1 MSTNTPATL
10 PLITM
15 HNTIASTTLN
25 ATTTTTSQTVNAKT
39 VQRTTNSSGKRRK
52 RRSMCS
58 ELEARKYNRAVTT
71 TASTIAEELAART
84 AAARKTANH
93 TDLATLTP
101 SDYQHAIIPATT
113 TTAMPALSTAT
124 PAATQTATRL
134 ATTATA
140 SRTATT
146 TPPPPRLTAAS
157 TPTPT
162 ATSATIIRQH
172 HCHRRATVAATTTT
186 TTPISP
192 RPRAPSLG
200 FNLSTAF
207 AAALLHTSVV
217 VAAAASTHAQPHHGI
232 TAKHLTP
239 QSQAVLDSGMLSQLD
254 PNATSTLLG
263 IASATVAA
271 VTSTANGSLPEE
283 AGVDGVKGVD
293 GAGAK
298 GGDWFD
304 VVCLVLKASLML
316 FIIIAAIFGNLLVI
330 ISVMRV
336 RKLRIITN
344 YFVVS
349 LAMADIMVAMMAMTF
364 NFSVQV
370 TGRWNFGP
378 FVCDLWNSLDVYFS
392 TASILHLCC
401 ISVDRYYAIV
411 KPLKYPISMTKRVVF
426 IMILNTWISPA
437 LLSFLPIFIG
447 WYTTDEHKNFVKNHP
462 DRCEFIV
469 NKLYCVISS
478 SISFW
483 IPCTI
488 MIFTYLA
495 IFREANRQE
504 KQMMARH
511 GNAMLMHRH
520 SVDTRGGGGASN
532 NTGEALSGSGSSKT
546 LTLHEVEQDHT
557 PTKDKHLIKMKRE
570 HKAARTLG
578 IIMGTFIL
586 CWLPFF
592 LWYTITT
599 LCDSVAPDIVV
610 AILFWIGYFNSTLN
624 PLIYAYF
631 NRDFREAFRN
641 TLQCLFCNWW
651 RDRGLPLDIDIR
663 RSSLRYDTRAKSV
676 YSENYL
682 SVSQPPRRTS
692 QLVES
697 L

>member
-1 MSTNTPATL
+1 MSTKTA
-10 PLITM
+10 IAS
-15 HNTIASTTLN
+15 ASTTTNASYTKASATPNKTASATAITSHEHDARPLSAADKAGTGAN
-25 ATTTTTSQTVNAKT
+25 DSSASGKAATT
-39 VQRTTNSSGKRRK
+39 
-52 RRSMCS
+52 
-58 ELEARKYNRAVTT
+58 
-71 TASTIAEELAART
+71 I
-84 AAARKTANH
+84 
-93 TDLATLTP
+93 
-101 SDYQHAIIPATT
+101 
-113 TTAMPALSTAT
+113 
-124 PAATQTATRL
+124 
-134 ATTATA
+134 
-140 SRTATT
+140 
-146 TPPPPRLTAAS
+146 
-157 TPTPT
+157 
-162 ATSATIIRQH
+162 
-172 HCHRRATVAATTTT
+172 ATTTT
-186 TTPISP
+186 TTFNSNTASKVLKENVLHRIRRHRNRRLCPNTKDLAAIKTMPPAAASASTSASHSCGWSATSPHCLSSATAPTPTSRISSSHS
-192 RPRAPSLG
+192 ALTTTH
-200 FNLSTAF
+200 LSTTTLGTAL
-207 AAALLHTSVV
+207 AAAFWHATNSISL
-217 VAAAASTHAQPHHGI
+217 AAAATIAGGGPALHSSHNHHKASHQHPLPPPAPALNEFLAYDMDTGL
-232 TAKHLTP
+232 HSMSLVEGGSSLG
-239 QSQAVLDSGMLSQLD
+239 QQQQQLEEISA
-254 PNATSTLLG
+254 NATTTAVQYLHN
-263 IASATVAA
+263 AAATATSALAA
-271 VTSTANGSLPEE
+271 VN
-283 AGVDGVKGVD
+283 
-293 GAGAK
+293 
-298 GGDWFD
+298 
-304 VVCLVLKASLML
+304 ASLFDDAGGGGGGATNGTDITDEGNWLDDLGLIVKAAAML
-316 FIIIAAIFGNLLVI
+316 IIIIAAIFGNLLVI

-349 LAMADIMVAMMAMTF
+349 LAMADIMVAIMAMTF

-370 TGRWNFGP
+370 TGRWLFST
-378 FVCDLWNSLDVYFS
+378 FLCDLWNSLDVYFS

-411 KPLKYPISMTKRVVF
+411 KPLKYPISMTKRVVG

-447 WYTTDEHKNFVKNHP
+447 WYTTDFHKNYVKEHP
-462 DRCEFIV
+462 HVCLFIV
-469 NKLYCVISS
+469 NKPYCVISS

-504 KQMMARH
+504 KQMMMRH

-520 SVDTRGGGGASN
+520 SAVAG
-532 NTGEALSGSGSSKT
+532 TGSEALSGSGSSKQ
-546 LTLHEVEQDHT
+546 LTMHEVEQDHT

-599 LCDSVAPDIVV
+599 LCDVCEVPDIVV

-651 RDRGLPLDIDIR
+651 RDRHMALDMDMR
-663 RSSLRYDTRAKSV
+663 RGSMRYDNRAKSV
-676 YSENYL
+676 YSESYL
-682 SVSQPPRRTS
+682 NASHAQRRTS
-692 QLVES
+692 QIVDS

>member
-1 MSTNTPATL
+1 MSTNTPTML
-10 PLITM
+10 PLTP
-15 HNTIASTTLN
+15 T
-25 ATTTTTSQTVNAKT
+25 ATTTTPKHSTNSQSA
-39 VQRTTNSSGKRRK
+39 VQRTTNASATRRK
-52 RRSMCS
+52 RRNVCS
-58 ELEARKYNRAVTT
+58 ELEQCKSNRVAVN
-71 TASTIAEELAART
+71 AA
-84 AAARKTANH
+84 
-93 TDLATLTP
+93 
-101 SDYQHAIIPATT
+101 ATT
-113 TTAMPALSTAT
+113 TTQVATNEQMATAPTTAPTT
-124 PAATQTATRL
+124 PATTMRGPAPQL
-134 ATTATA
+134 ATTAATSGTA
-140 SRTATT
+140 IT
-146 TPPPPRLTAAS
+146 TPPPPRLASATAVI
-157 TPTPT
+157 
-162 ATSATIIRQH
+162 TSATAAATDTATMHQRRQH
-172 HCHRRATVAATTTT
+172 CQRRATIAATTPTVT
-186 TTPISP
+186 EAQNNMTSATST
-192 RPRAPSLG
+192 RARACSLG

-207 AAALLHTSVV
+207 ATALLHTSVA
-217 VAAAASTHAQPHHGI
+217 VAAAASTQTQTHHSVA
-232 TAKHLTP
+232 AKHHTP
-239 QSQAVLDSGMLSQLD
+239 QAQAVLDSGMLSQLD
-254 PNATSTLLG
+254 PNTTSTLLG
-263 IASATVAA
+263 SAAA
-271 VTSTANGSLPEE
+271 TMTPSNFTLLDD
-283 AGVDGVKGVD
+283 AGADGVKGID
-293 GAGAK
+293 GTNSGE
-298 GGDWFD
+298 WFD
-304 VVCLVLKASLML
+304 VVFLVFKASLML

-349 LAMADIMVAMMAMTF
+349 LAMADIMVAVMAMTF
-364 NFSVQV
+364 NFSVQI
-370 TGRWNFGP
+370 TGRWNFGI

-411 KPLKYPISMTKRVVF
+411 KPLKYPINMTKRVVT
-426 IMILNTWISPA
+426 IMLINTWVSPA

-447 WYTTDEHKNFVKNHP
+447 WYTTEEHMNFVKRHP

-469 NKLYCVISS
+469 NKPYCVISS

-504 KQMMARH
+504 KQMMARQ

-520 SVDTRGGGGASN
+520 SEDARTSVGVSN
-532 NTGEALSGSGSSKT
+532 STGEALSGSGSSKT

-578 IIMGTFIL
+578 IIMGTFIV

-592 LWYTITT
+592 LWYTITS
-599 LCDSVAPDIVV
+599 LCDLTAPDIVV

-631 NRDFREAFRN
+631 NREFREAFRN

-682 SVSQPPRRTS
+682 SASQPPRRTS
-692 QLVES
+692 QLVDS

>member
-1 MSTNTPATL
+1 MSTAIIARNHSILKKKSNGTYHNTVATSAAD
-10 PLITM
+10 TSSSSS
-15 HNTIASTTLN
+15 TIASLTTNPLSSIALWPHLTSN
-25 ATTTTTSQTVNAKT
+25 STKIIRRLLSSTKQYATQTHNTTNSTIVASTSPSTITTTKTTTTTT
-39 VQRTTNSSGKRRK
+39 
-52 RRSMCS
+52 
-58 ELEARKYNRAVTT
+58 TT
-71 TASTIAEELAART
+71 TATNTTKTTTLTAVATIATALLHTTNAA
-84 AAARKTANH
+84 
-93 TDLATLTP
+93 LT
-101 SDYQHAIIPATT
+101 STSTKATT
-113 TTAMPALSTAT
+113 TTAVNATIFNRILPRSVSDVAYVSSALPSYD
-124 PAATQTATRL
+124 AATSYPMAVLDGSLALIDQQNATGSVL
-134 ATTATA
+134 
-140 SRTATT
+140 
-146 TPPPPRLTAAS
+146 LN
-157 TPTPT
+157 
-162 ATSATIIRQH
+162 SA
-172 HCHRRATVAATTTT
+172 AATTTAN
-186 TTPISP
+186 SF
-192 RPRAPSLG
+192 L
-200 FNLSTAF
+200 
-207 AAALLHTSVV
+207 AAAPANT
-217 VAAAASTHAQPHHGI
+217 
-232 TAKHLTP
+232 
-239 QSQAVLDSGMLSQLD
+239 
-254 PNATSTLLG
+254 TLLEH
-263 IASATVAA
+263 TV
-271 VTSTANGSLPEE
+271 
-283 AGVDGVKGVD
+283 
-293 GAGAK
+293 
-298 GGDWFD
+298 GGKSGEFSDLESNDWLD
-304 VVCLVLKASLML
+304 DALLALKASVML

-349 LAMADIMVAMMAMTF
+349 LALADIMVAMMAMTF

-370 TGRWNFGP
+370 TGRWLFSP
-378 FVCDLWNSLDVYFS
+378 FLCDLWNSLDVYFS

-411 KPLKYPISMTKRVVF
+411 KPLKYPISMTKRVVG

-447 WYTTDEHKNFVKNHP
+447 WYTTDDHKNFVKLHP
-462 DRCEFIV
+462 DHCEFIV
-469 NKLYCVISS
+469 NKPYCVISS

-504 KQMMARH
+504 KQMMMRQ

-520 SVDTRGGGGASN
+520 SAV
-532 NTGEALSGSGSSKT
+532 TGSEALSGSGSSKT

-599 LCDSVAPDIVV
+599 LCDSCSVPNIVV

-651 RDRGLPLDIDIR
+651 RNRHMPLDMDIR
-663 RSSLRYDTRAKSV
+663 RSSLRYDSRAKSV

-682 SVSQPPRRTS
+682 NANHPQRRTS

>member
-1 MSTNTPATL
+1 MSTNTPTML
-10 PLITM
+10 P
-15 HNTIASTTLN
+15 LN
-25 ATTTTTSQTVNAKT
+25 ATTTLNQTAISQT
-39 VQRTTNSSGKRRK
+39 VQRTTNVSTTRRK
-52 RRSMCS
+52 RRNLCS
-58 ELEARKYNRAVTT
+58 ELEQCNRNRVASNATT
-71 TASTIAEELAART
+71 STTNTRIAMNKLANYA
-84 AAARKTANH
+84 
-93 TDLATLTP
+93 DLP
-101 SDYQHAIIPATT
+101 TT
-113 TTAMPALSTAT
+113 TTALPTTMAT
-124 PAATQTATRL
+124 MTTRTTTTTISATTMRAIAPQLATR
-134 ATTATA
+134 TAV
-140 SRTATT
+140 SLTATT
-146 TPPPPRLTAAS
+146 TPPPPRLSAAS
-157 TPTPT
+157 AVT
-162 ATSATIIRQH
+162 TSATATATGTEIMHHRRH
-172 HCHRRATVAATTTT
+172 HCQRRATIATTPTRAETHNITT
-186 TTPISP
+186 ASP
-192 RPRAPSLG
+192 RARAASLG

-207 AAALLHTSVV
+207 ATALLHTSVA
-217 VAAAASTHAQPHHGI
+217 VAAAASTQTQTHHSVA
-232 TAKHLTP
+232 AKHQTP
-239 QSQAVLDSGMLSQLD
+239 QAQAVLDSGMLSQLD
-254 PNATSTLLG
+254 PNVTSTLLG
-263 IASATVAA
+263 S
-271 VTSTANGSLPEE
+271 
-283 AGVDGVKGVD
+283 AGVTVTPNNFTLLDD
-293 GAGAK
+293 AGADSVE
-298 GGDWFD
+298 GINDVANSGEWFD
-304 VVCLVLKASLML
+304 VVYLVFKASLML

-370 TGRWNFGP
+370 TGRWNFGI

-411 KPLKYPISMTKRVVF
+411 KPLKYPINMTKRVVT
-426 IMILNTWISPA
+426 IMLINTWVSPA

-447 WYTTDEHKNFVKNHP
+447 WYTTEEHKNYVKRHP

-469 NKLYCVISS
+469 NKPYCVISS

-504 KQMMARH
+504 KQMMARQ

-520 SVDTRGGGGASN
+520 SEDARASVGVSN

-578 IIMGTFIL
+578 IIMGTFIV

-592 LWYTITT
+592 LWYTITS
-599 LCDSVAPDIVV
+599 LCDLTAPDIVV

-631 NRDFREAFRN
+631 NREFREAFRN

-682 SVSQPPRRTS
+682 SASQPTRRTS
-692 QLVES
+692 QLVDS

>member
-1 MSTNTPATL
+1 MSTKTTIKPTTNTTSNQLTTSRTNVTAIPAATIEDTNETAAASTAATTILNAVPAPQEQLATPANPT
-10 PLITM
+10 
-15 HNTIASTTLN
+15 ATTLN
-25 ATTTTTSQTVNAKT
+25 ANSTIAKKSLKHNNVLRKTRRQRPYVITETQTTAVATTKTTTQQPPTSPQKQQQRQPRPLITTTFATTTTSFTAAIAAALLQ
-39 VQRTTNSSGKRRK
+39 TTN
-52 RRSMCS
+52 
-58 ELEARKYNRAVTT
+58 
-71 TASTIAEELAART
+71 
-84 AAARKTANH
+84 
-93 TDLATLTP
+93 
-101 SDYQHAIIPATT
+101 
-113 TTAMPALSTAT
+113 
-124 PAATQTATRL
+124 

-140 SRTATT
+140 SSSYEVAGASSYSSASSSSPAVTHIPPSLSIDSSLQYPMAVLDGTLAQMEPNATT
-146 TPPPPRLTAAS
+146 AHLLHNS
-157 TPTPT
+157 VIST
-162 ATSATIIRQH
+162 ATSAL
-172 HCHRRATVAATTTT
+172 ASA
-186 TTPISP
+186 
-192 RPRAPSLG
+192 
-200 FNLSTAF
+200 
-207 AAALLHTSVV
+207 
-217 VAAAASTHAQPHHGI
+217 AAAASTAN
-232 TAKHLTP
+232 T
-239 QSQAVLDSGMLSQLD
+239 
-254 PNATSTLLG
+254 TLL
-263 IASATVAA
+263 
-271 VTSTANGSLPEE
+271 LDD
-283 AGVDGVKGVD
+283 DGGGGTD
-293 GAGAK
+293 SD
-298 GGDWFD
+298 GDWFD
-304 VVCLVLKASLML
+304 DAILALKAFVML

-349 LAMADIMVAMMAMTF
+349 LAMADIMVAIMAMTF

-370 TGRWNFGP
+370 TGRWLFSP
-378 FVCDLWNSLDVYFS
+378 FLCDLWNSLDVYFS

-411 KPLKYPISMTKRVVF
+411 KPLKYPISMTKRVVG

-447 WYTTDEHKNFVKNHP
+447 WYTTDDHKNFVKLHP

-469 NKLYCVISS
+469 NKPYCVISS

-504 KQMMARH
+504 KQMMMRH

-520 SVDTRGGGGASN
+520 STVAG
-532 NTGEALSGSGSSKT
+532 TGSEALSGSGSSKT

-599 LCDSVAPDIVV
+599 LCDACTVPDIVV

-651 RDRGLPLDIDIR
+651 KDRHMPLDIDIR
-663 RSSLRYDTRAKSV
+663 RSSLRYDNRAKSV
-676 YSENYL
+676 YSESYL
-682 SVSQPPRRTS
+682 NANHPQRRTS

>member
-1 MSTNTPATL
+1 MLHTTNASILSTSNTAQQTIPTIAA
-10 PLITM
+10 
-15 HNTIASTTLN
+15 TIASAN
-25 ATTTTTSQTVNAKT
+25 ATAIPQSFDT
-39 VQRTTNSSGKRRK
+39 
-52 RRSMCS
+52 
-58 ELEARKYNRAVTT
+58 L
-71 TASTIAEELAART
+71 TATT
-84 AAARKTANH
+84 AAALSAYPLTVLDASVAQ
-93 TDLATLTP
+93 TDWNLT
-101 SDYQHAIIPATT
+101 
-113 TTAMPALSTAT
+113 
-124 PAATQTATRL
+124 
-134 ATTATA
+134 
-140 SRTATT
+140 
-146 TPPPPRLTAAS
+146 
-157 TPTPT
+157 
-162 ATSATIIRQH
+162 
-172 HCHRRATVAATTTT
+172 V
-186 TTPISP
+186 
-192 RPRAPSLG
+192 LG
-200 FNLSTAF
+200 
-207 AAALLHTSVV
+207 
-217 VAAAASTHAQPHHGI
+217 AAASTINDTYDNAHINGEN
-232 TAKHLTP
+232 
-239 QSQAVLDSGMLSQLD
+239 SDWLDTLILSFK
-254 PNATSTLLG
+254 
-263 IASATVAA
+263 AA
-271 VTSTANGSLPEE
+271 I
-283 AGVDGVKGVD
+283 
-293 GAGAK
+293 
-298 GGDWFD
+298 
-304 VVCLVLKASLML
+304 ML
-316 FIIIAAIFGNLLVI
+316 FIIIAAIFGNMLVI

-349 LAMADIMVAMMAMTF
+349 LAMADIMVAIMAMTF

-370 TGRWNFGP
+370 TGRWLFSP
-378 FVCDLWNSLDVYFS
+378 FLCDLWNSLDVYFS

-411 KPLKYPISMTKRVVF
+411 KPLKYPISMTKRVVG

-447 WYTTDEHKNFVKNHP
+447 WYTTEDHKRFVEAHK

-469 NKLYCVISS
+469 NKPYCIVSS

-495 IFREANRQE
+495 IFHEANRQE
-504 KQMMARH
+504 KQLMMRQ
-511 GNAMLMHRH
+511 GNAMLMHRQ
-520 SVDTRGGGGASN
+520 SVGVSAG
-532 NTGEALSGSGSSKT
+532 GEALSGSGSSKT

-578 IIMGTFIL
+578 IIMGTFIV

-599 LCDSVAPDIVV
+599 LCDECRVPDIVV

-641 TLQCLFCNWW
+641 TLQCIFCTWW
-651 RDRGLPLDIDIR
+651 RDRHLPLDIDIR

-676 YSENYL
+676 YSESYL
-682 SVSQPPRRTS
+682 NANHPNQRRTS